1 MSTRFLILHF
11 CVGHRAPRLAPAKV
25 SGPPLAQHLHAA
37 LPHHCTVRNLGGS
50 ASGPNVRPAAS
61 EAADRA
67 LQHFPATAIRSLALH
82 VCVPVCLWIRRSRYC
97 TVPSALGCNHSFLC
111 ASPPPGW
118 AAMPRVASVGG
129 RGRPEGGWRSSSRSR
144 SCFKLRAAD
153 AAARLSPLKRT
164 LSHLYTTNHT
174 LNAPPQ
180 QTKRDRP
187 APARQGKMQN
197 PTKERYFDPQ
207 ALLADDTVRPGPPAH
222 GVVDLAPACPHPEPP
237 APPFPVQLVPTTF
250 RFSVK
255 TLGKALD
262 PTCTSTDV
270 SAGGCGALRAGGT
283 AGARRSGCTAHAPHA
298 APAAPTSPLTAP
310 LPPHCTC
317 SCRRTTSSTCRCGW

>member
-1 MSTRFLILHF
+1 MPHSRTIVLFETWVGLHQVPTYVQLPRKPRIAHCNTSLPLPSGPLPSMYVCLSVFGSGGVAIAPCPLHLDVTTLF
-11 CVGHRAPRLAPAKV
+11 CV
-25 SGPPLAQHLHAA
+25 PP
-37 LPHHCTVRNLGGS
+37 
-50 ASGPNVRPAAS
+50 
-61 EAADRA
+61 
-67 LQHFPATAIRSLALH
+67 
-82 VCVPVCLWIRRSRYC
+82 
-97 TVPSALGCNHSFLC
+97 
-111 ASPPPGW
+111 PPPGW

-129 RGRPEGGWRSSSRSR
+129 RGRLEGGWRSSSRSR